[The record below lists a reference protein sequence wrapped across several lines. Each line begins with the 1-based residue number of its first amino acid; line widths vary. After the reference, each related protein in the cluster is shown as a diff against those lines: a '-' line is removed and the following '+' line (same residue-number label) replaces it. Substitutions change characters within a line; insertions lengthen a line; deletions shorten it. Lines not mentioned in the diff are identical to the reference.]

1 MLQVSE
7 PQFLHLQNG
16 QIKSIHQECCKDKE
30 IISVRTSLVVQLLRI
45 HLPMRRTWAR
55 SLVREDSTCFDVTE
69 PVHTDTEPVL
79 YPRNCSY

>member
-16 QIKSIHQECCKDKE
+16 QIKSIYQECYKDKE

-45 HLPMRRTWAR
+45 HLPMQRTCVR

-69 PVHTDTEPVL
+69 PVHH
-79 YPRNCSY
+79 SY